1 MGPGESGAPS
11 RREALDAAGRALRD
25 AQRADRDEIRT
36 AQSSLRQAAQAHHGA
51 VQEAR
56 QRLDAARGTQE
67 APGGAGVEEA
77 ERALAEALAAQRGVE
92 EARPLLHRLPE
103 LVAEDE
109 TVLDMAPGIS
119 AGHDGIVVATDRQV
133 LFLSL
138 RRTVAHPYADVRAVA
153 AKGRWLG
160 ARLVV
165 ATARDRLVVSGLH
178 PDRAADVAAVIREHL
193 PPAAPAR

>member
-36 AQSSLRQAAQAHHGA
+36 AQNTLRRAAQAHRAA

-56 QRLDAARGTQE
+56 QRLDAARGAQE
-67 APGGAGVEEA
+67 GAVVEEA
-77 ERALAEALAAQRGVE
+77 ERALAEALTAQRGVE
-92 EARPLLHRLPE
+92 EARPLLHRPPE
-103 LVAEDE
+103 LLAEDE

-119 AGHDGIVVATDRQV
+119 AGHDGILVATDRQV

-138 RRTVAHPYADVRAVA
+138 RRTLAHPYADVRSVT

-165 ATARDRLVVSGLH
+165 VTAHDRLVVSGLH
-178 PDRAADVAAVIREHL
+178 PDRAADVAAIVREHL
-193 PPAAPAR
+193 PPAASAR